1 MSIQRIGQ
9 IVGNFK
15 AGEEILSSIRLKT
28 NNKSLESIQHL
39 GINCRTGE
47 KVFINEKL
55 FEIGKTGIL
64 ELQDDVNISS
74 IKFQKDT
81 YAEIDFSYI

>member
-15 AGEEILSSIRLKT
+15 AGEEVLSSIRLKT
-28 NNKSLESIQHL
+28 DNKSLESIQHL

-47 KVFINEKL
+47 RVFVNEKL
-55 FEIGKTGIL
+55 FEIGKTGVL
-64 ELQDDVNISS
+64 EFQDEINIFS

-81 YAEIDFSYI
+81 YAKIDFSYL